1 MNWLGSAAVNKL
13 LLIVALS
20 VGLSACGTADTPRIV
35 VQEVLVPVPC
45 SPKIPSRPSWAV
57 DALSLDAEIDE
68 QMRALRAD
76 RIRANAYIKQLEV
89 AFYTCQ

>member
-1 MNWLGSAAVNKL
+1 MNKL
-13 LLIVALS
+13 LLSCALAVS
-20 VGLSACGTADTPRIV
+20 LSACGTTSSPRV
-35 VQEVLVPVPC
+35 VMQEVLVPVPC
-45 SPKIPSRPSWAV
+45 SPKIPNRPLWAV

-76 RIRANAYIKQLEV
+76 RVRANAYIKQLEV

>member
-1 MNWLGSAAVNKL
+1 MNKL
-13 LLIVALS
+13 LLVFVVLL
-20 VGLSACGTADTPRIV
+20 LSACSQSIPRV
-35 VQEVLVPVPC
+35 VTQDVLVPVPC
-45 SPKIPSRPSWAV
+45 NPKTPSKPLWAV
-57 DALSLDAEIDE
+57 DALSLDAEINE

>member
-1 MNWLGSAAVNKL
+1 VNKL
-13 LLIVALS
+13 LLISALA
-20 VGLSACGTADTPRIV
+20 VGLSACGTTNTPRVV

-45 SPKIPSRPSWAV
+45 SPKIPSKPLWAV